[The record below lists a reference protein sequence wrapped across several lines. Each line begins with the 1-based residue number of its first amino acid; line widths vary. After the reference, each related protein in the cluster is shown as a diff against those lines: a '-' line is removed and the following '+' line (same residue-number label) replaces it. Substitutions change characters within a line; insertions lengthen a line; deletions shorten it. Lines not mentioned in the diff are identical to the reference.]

1 MSGSGFG
8 KLFHITTFGESHG
21 VALGCVI
28 DGCPAGLPL
37 TEEDIQK
44 YLDRRKPGQNAAQTS
59 RKEADQV
66 EILSGV
72 FEGVTTGTPIAMIT
86 RNTSQRSG
94 DYDALKDV
102 FRPGHAD
109 FSFQAKYGIRDHRG
123 GGRSS
128 GRETIGRVMGGAVAS
143 KLLAE
148 FGISVEA
155 YTLSIG
161 DVQIDREHMDMGQ
174 RLLTPTGMPDTE
186 ADKKAMALIEKCRKE
201 LDSVGGVV
209 ECRINGVPAGLG
221 DPVFEKLDAMLSH
234 AMMSIGAVKAVE
246 IGDGV
251 AVGRRFGSENID
263 AFRQADDS
271 SYVNRHDSDGAA
283 SYVNHKDG
291 EDSSCY
297 VNRITTATNHAGGIL
312 GGISTGGEILLR
324 AHFKPTPSIAR
335 PQDTVDKDGNNTVIE
350 IHGRHDPVIVPRAVV
365 VVECMAAVTIADA
378 LLAQAGCR
386 VDSLHKIYGK

>member
-8 KLFHITTFGESHG
+8 RLFHITTFGESHG
-21 VALGCVI
+21 AALGCVI
-28 DGCPAGLPL
+28 DGCPAGLSL
-37 TEEDIQK
+37 NAEDIQV
-44 YLDRRKPGQNAAQTS
+44 YLNRRKPGQNAAQTP
-59 RKEADQV
+59 RKEADQA

-72 FEGVTTGTPIAMIT
+72 FEGITTGTPIAVIT

-109 FSFQAKYGIRDHRG
+109 FSFQMKYGIRDHRG

-128 GRETIGRVMGGAVAS
+128 GRETVGRVMGGAVAA
-143 KLLAE
+143 KLLSE
-148 FGISVEA
+148 FGIRVEA

-174 RLLTPTGMPDTE
+174 RLLTPTGMPDPE
-186 ADKKAMALIEKCRKE
+186 ADRRAMELIEQCRKDK
-201 LDSVGGVV
+201 DSVGGVV

-246 IGDGV
+246 IGDGI
-251 AVGRRFGSENID
+251 AVGRRFGSENND
-263 AFRQADDS
+263 AFRGD
-271 SYVNRHDSDGAA
+271 A
-283 SYVNHKDG
+283 S
-291 EDSSCY
+291 Y

-312 GGISTGGEILLR
+312 GGISTGGEILIR

-335 PQDTVDKDGNNTVIE
+335 PQDTVDINGRNTVIE

-365 VVECMAAVTIADA
+365 VVESMAAIVIADA
-378 LLAQAGCR
+378 LLAQAACR
-386 VDSLHKIYGK
+386 VDSLHNVYFK